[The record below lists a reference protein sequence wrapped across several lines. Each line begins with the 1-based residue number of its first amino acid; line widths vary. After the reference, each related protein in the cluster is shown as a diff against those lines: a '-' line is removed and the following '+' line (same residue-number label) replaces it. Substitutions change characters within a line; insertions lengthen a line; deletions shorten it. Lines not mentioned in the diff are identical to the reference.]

1 MKKSLSAIFCL
12 VIMLS
17 LSVPVSA
24 SAFDSSNY
32 ASSNSS
38 AVAQSQY
45 EMLMDSFG
53 FDSSLSDIVYPSNYG
68 GAYIN
73 SEGAL
78 VVMQTNSISSSS
90 RGGNFASVLN
100 EAGSFILDTVSYS
113 YNELNSLKSEIDD
126 ACLSFQSNPS
136 AFSDDQANLL
146 NSISFFY
153 ISQKDNSII
162 VGITDLNDSK
172 RNSFLDMFG
181 ASDAYMLIEGLHTTT
196 TASLKPGGDIVSPAG
211 PLSIGWPVYFYDEND
226 NVCRGF
232 VSAGHA
238 YSTGDSATLNGM
250 TIGVCVDSAFSGRND
265 AALIKITN
273 SNYSMSDV
281 VNCCSVSTSA
291 LQKSSPHFDDVPSS
305 YWAYDAIMEAAEAGI
320 VFGFGDGTFQPN
332 SPVTYAQFSALLGR
346 AFYPSEL
353 DFSDYDSWYEPYTI
367 VLSEHNVLLNLES
380 DKLDNSL
387 SIFDMAQLLYNVLVD
402 YCIFSPSDPP
412 FISSLDNLHLLD
424 NIPSEYHSAIRTIYS
439 LGLLDDF
446 FDLFST
452 GDIRISRAQACI
464 VINRLS
470 SYLTPGN
477 KTTLSGLIIGGQLTV
492 SETTPIDAKILLS
505 NAGCD
510 LFSYSAILAL
520 KYYKE
525 GSWVDIPFNSPDN
538 TVSEVA
544 ILHQLMPGQ
553 EKVFTFDLSY
563 YYGSISE
570 GYYKLEIVL
579 TQNGKNYSL
588 SDIFF
593 ISN

>member
-1 MKKSLSAIFCL
+1 
-12 VIMLS
+12 
-17 LSVPVSA
+17 
-24 SAFDSSNY
+24 
-32 ASSNSS
+32 
-38 AVAQSQY
+38 
-45 EMLMDSFG
+45 
-53 FDSSLSDIVYPSNYG
+53 
-68 GAYIN
+68 
-73 SEGAL
+73 
-78 VVMQTNSISSSS
+78 MQTNSISSSS

-273 SNYSMSDV
+273 SN
-281 VNCCSVSTSA
+281 SA

-510 LFSYSAILAL
+510 VFSYSAILAL

>member
-126 ACLSFQSNPS
+126 ACLSFQCNPS

-181 ASDAYMLIEGLHTTT
+181 ASDAYMLIEGLHT
-196 TASLKPGGDIVSPAG
+196 
-211 PLSIGWPVYFYDEND
+211 
-226 NVCRGF
+226 
-232 VSAGHA
+232 
-238 YSTGDSATLNGM
+238 M
-250 TIGVCVDSAFSGRND
+250 
-265 AALIKITN
+265 
-273 SNYSMSDV
+273 
-281 VNCCSVSTSA
+281 NCCSVSTSA

-510 LFSYSAILAL
+510 VFSYSAILAL

>member
-136 AFSDDQANLL
+136 AFS
-146 NSISFFY
+146 
-153 ISQKDNSII
+153 
-162 VGITDLNDSK
+162 
-172 RNSFLDMFG
+172 
-181 ASDAYMLIEGLHTTT
+181 E
-196 TASLKPGGDIVSPAG
+196 
-211 PLSIGWPVYFYDEND
+211 
-226 NVCRGF
+226 
-232 VSAGHA
+232 
-238 YSTGDSATLNGM
+238 
-250 TIGVCVDSAFSGRND
+250 
-265 AALIKITN
+265 
-273 SNYSMSDV
+273 
-281 VNCCSVSTSA
+281 

-367 VLSEHNVLLNLES
+367 VLSEHNVLLNL
-380 DKLDNSL
+380 
-387 SIFDMAQLLYNVLVD
+387 
-402 YCIFSPSDPP
+402 
-412 FISSLDNLHLLD
+412 
-424 NIPSEYHSAIRTIYS
+424 
-439 LGLLDDF
+439 
-446 FDLFST
+446 
-452 GDIRISRAQACI
+452 
-464 VINRLS
+464 
-470 SYLTPGN
+470 
-477 KTTLSGLIIGGQLTV
+477 
-492 SETTPIDAKILLS
+492 
-505 NAGCD
+505 
-510 LFSYSAILAL
+510 
-520 KYYKE
+520 
-525 GSWVDIPFNSPDN
+525 
-538 TVSEVA
+538 
-544 ILHQLMPGQ
+544 
-553 EKVFTFDLSY
+553 
-563 YYGSISE
+563 
-570 GYYKLEIVL
+570 
-579 TQNGKNYSL
+579 
-588 SDIFF
+588 
-593 ISN
+593 

>member
-1 MKKSLSAIFCL
+1 MQNIHNSSSVYRYAKKGDVYEEVLISNFCL

-126 ACLSFQSNPS
+126 ACLSFQSNP
-136 AFSDDQANLL
+136 
-146 NSISFFY
+146 
-153 ISQKDNSII
+153 
-162 VGITDLNDSK
+162 
-172 RNSFLDMFG
+172 
-181 ASDAYMLIEGLHTTT
+181 
-196 TASLKPGGDIVSPAG
+196 
-211 PLSIGWPVYFYDEND
+211 
-226 NVCRGF
+226 
-232 VSAGHA
+232 
-238 YSTGDSATLNGM
+238 
-250 TIGVCVDSAFSGRND
+250 
-265 AALIKITN
+265 
-273 SNYSMSDV
+273 
-281 VNCCSVSTSA
+281 SA

-510 LFSYSAILAL
+510 VFSYSAILAL

>member
-100 EAGSFILDTVSYS
+100 EAGSFILDTVS
-113 YNELNSLKSEIDD
+113 
-126 ACLSFQSNPS
+126 
-136 AFSDDQANLL
+136 
-146 NSISFFY
+146 
-153 ISQKDNSII
+153 
-162 VGITDLNDSK
+162 
-172 RNSFLDMFG
+172 
-181 ASDAYMLIEGLHTTT
+181 
-196 TASLKPGGDIVSPAG
+196 
-211 PLSIGWPVYFYDEND
+211 
-226 NVCRGF
+226 
-232 VSAGHA
+232 
-238 YSTGDSATLNGM
+238 
-250 TIGVCVDSAFSGRND
+250 
-265 AALIKITN
+265 
-273 SNYSMSDV
+273 
-281 VNCCSVSTSA
+281 
-291 LQKSSPHFDDVPSS
+291 FDDVPSS

-510 LFSYSAILAL
+510 VFSYSAILAL

>member
-113 YNELNSLKSEIDD
+113 YNELNSLKS
-126 ACLSFQSNPS
+126 A
-136 AFSDDQANLL
+136 
-146 NSISFFY
+146 
-153 ISQKDNSII
+153 
-162 VGITDLNDSK
+162 
-172 RNSFLDMFG
+172 
-181 ASDAYMLIEGLHTTT
+181 
-196 TASLKPGGDIVSPAG
+196 
-211 PLSIGWPVYFYDEND
+211 
-226 NVCRGF
+226 
-232 VSAGHA
+232 
-238 YSTGDSATLNGM
+238 
-250 TIGVCVDSAFSGRND
+250 
-265 AALIKITN
+265 
-273 SNYSMSDV
+273 
-281 VNCCSVSTSA
+281 TSA

-510 LFSYSAILAL
+510 VFSYSAILAL

>member
-73 SEGAL
+73 SEGA
-78 VVMQTNSISSSS
+78 
-90 RGGNFASVLN
+90 F
-100 EAGSFILDTVSYS
+100 
-113 YNELNSLKSEIDD
+113 
-126 ACLSFQSNPS
+126 
-136 AFSDDQANLL
+136 
-146 NSISFFY
+146 
-153 ISQKDNSII
+153 
-162 VGITDLNDSK
+162 
-172 RNSFLDMFG
+172 
-181 ASDAYMLIEGLHTTT
+181 
-196 TASLKPGGDIVSPAG
+196 
-211 PLSIGWPVYFYDEND
+211 
-226 NVCRGF
+226 
-232 VSAGHA
+232 
-238 YSTGDSATLNGM
+238 
-250 TIGVCVDSAFSGRND
+250 
-265 AALIKITN
+265 
-273 SNYSMSDV
+273 
-281 VNCCSVSTSA
+281 SA

-510 LFSYSAILAL
+510 VFSYSAILAL